1 MGSEQR
7 LLRLS
12 RARHWTI
19 YALPKDG
26 GYLSAAVVG
35 PDGALWYTA
44 LKPGLIGRIDRHG
57 HVTLY
62 PLPFDA
68 EPEHI
73 CVGPDGNLWY
83 ADPGAGSVHTSDGS
97 RRWALQVS
105 PTIGS
110 RDDPQSFNGV
120 ACITARRCVVAGYT
134 MYTTDSGARW
144 VAAGGTIDFMT
155 NAVACPTSALCYT
168 VGAFGGIA
176 VTHDGGK
183 TWVAQVDA
191 SNNTP
196 HLPGVACVT
205 TRRCYAAGGKGTIVA
220 TSNGGNTW
228 SRQRSGTR
236 ADLYGITCARSGRC
250 YAVGDKG
257 TVLTTG

>member
-1 MGSEQR
+1 MAGGGWGRNSGCCVY
-7 LLRLS
+7 
-12 RARHWTI
+12 RARRWTI

-26 GYLSAAVVG
+26 GYPNAAVVG

-44 LKPGLIGRIDRHG
+44 LKPGLIGRLDRHD

-73 CVGPDGNLWY
+73 CVEPDGNLWY
-83 ADPGAGSVHTSDGS
+83 ADPGAGSVHTSDGG
-97 RRWALQVS
+97 RHWALQVS

-120 ACITARRCVVAGYT
+120 ACITARRCVVAGYN
-134 MYTTDSGARW
+134 MYTTDSSARW

-183 TWVAQVDA
+183 TWV
-191 SNNTP
+191 
-196 HLPGVACVT
+196 
-205 TRRCYAAGGKGTIVA
+205 TRQRCYAVEGKGTIVA
-220 TSNGGNTW
+220 ASNGGNTW